1 MKMSQA
7 NVQARRSPEMEA
19 AIRRRA
25 EEIYEARGRVP
36 GHEVEDWLQAEA
48 DVVRMMTARPA
59 GQPAHIVVRVHGVTY
74 TGEYDSENCDGY
86 RPGEFTAGAPIHVR
100 VEGDTLYIRRPNGV
114 ELVARVVKSE

>member
-1 MKMSQA
+1 MKTSEA

-48 DVVRMMTARPA
+48 DVVRMTA
-59 GQPAHIVVRVHGVTY
+59 
-74 TGEYDSENCDGY
+74 S
-86 RPGEFTAGAPIHVR
+86 
-100 VEGDTLYIRRPNGV
+100 TLR
-114 ELVARVVKSE
+114 